1 LPPKHDWPVRPE
13 GKLKLT
19 FESTGKSLRCV
30 PLWGCK
36 CLFCFCF
43 CFVVLVWSECAEA
56 GDMMGEPPPEAAGH
70 IDPETPGRPAVL
82 NPFESPNDYHRLHE
96 SVVVSPSV
104 FNSSRCSS
112 TPAKFKWTIDEMA
125 SLLPVEIDPEDIQ
138 RQSLYLS
145 QTRTDKEIEEKRQH
159 AIDQFFTKD
168 AIVPSPWAAPF
179 SKQSAQ
185 IHAGV
190 SNNCANNIFARRGQT
205 FILAYD
211 LLCYKE
217 TLQRLD
223 INWNLLFMSCIYVS
237 PGDYYKTEEVS
248 EQVQETLSSS
258 SLRRKLFLDGNG
270 SGSESSTPSSP
281 ERSPIEGLLERSGAP
296 VSVVSPLQCGAAVLT
311 PSSGQFSSSPIQ
323 GRGRAYSLGSMAS
336 PMFPEKSSP
345 NFKSPMLS
353 PIIVQYV
360 KTPMSERKKLIFQ
373 TPDGMAL
380 SSSNI
385 DVSYCKGS
393 PFVEGCSPIKSCSPV
408 QRRACG
414 WLLPHY
420 RTSPLQ
426 LSPPIFEDKENVHP
440 SDGLSIVESKG
451 CPTLLA
457 TPSGRCE
464 DALGSM
470 GGLCEKE
477 MPAPSL
483 VPMEDMGINNTVNMG
498 EVTESR
504 EDYGTWAGDGVESIP
519 LRLTSSRTGS
529 LLNAENSHMYV
540 SMLAEGSTIPYD
552 CSMQVDSGYNTYS
565 VPTNS
570 TMDGVSSE
578 SQTKEVLGHASEE
591 AFSHTKNNHIKTK
604 VRYRFVT

>member
-1 LPPKHDWPVRPE
+1 
-13 GKLKLT
+13 
-19 FESTGKSLRCV
+19 
-30 PLWGCK
+30 
-36 CLFCFCF
+36 
-43 CFVVLVWSECAEA
+43 
-56 GDMMGEPPPEAAGH
+56 MMGEPPPEAAGH

-82 NPFESPNDYHRLHE
+82 NPFESPNVNDYHRLHE

-112 TPAKFKWTIDEMA
+112 ATPAKFKWTIDEMA

-159 AIDQFFTKD
+159 AIDQD
-168 AIVPSPWAAPF
+168 AIVPSPWAAPL

-190 SNNCANNIFARRGQT
+190 RISEEKHIQGKSNVTCQT
-205 FILAYD
+205 LLTLPVDFNLEKIL
-211 LLCYKE
+211 
-217 TLQRLD
+217 
-223 INWNLLFMSCIYVS
+223 
-237 PGDYYKTEEVS
+237 GDYYKTEEVS

-311 PSSGQFSSSPIQ
+311 PSSVGITCQVTIGQFSSSPIQ

-360 KTPMSERKKLIFQ
+360 KTPMSGERKKLIFQ

-604 VRYRFVT
+604 

>member
-1 LPPKHDWPVRPE
+1 L
-13 GKLKLT
+13 
-19 FESTGKSLRCV
+19 
-30 PLWGCK
+30 
-36 CLFCFCF
+36 
-43 CFVVLVWSECAEA
+43 
-56 GDMMGEPPPEAAGH
+56 GDPPPEAAGH

-112 TPAKFKWTIDEMA
+112 ATPAKFKWTIDEMA

-145 QTRTDKEIEEKRQH
+145 QTRYVSIRSGKDYC
-159 AIDQFFTKD
+159 AFFTKD

-185 IHAGV
+185 IHAGYMYY
-190 SNNCANNIFARRGQT
+190 NICTVIVQIT
-205 FILAYD
+205 F
-211 LLCYKE
+211 
-217 TLQRLD
+217 
-223 INWNLLFMSCIYVS
+223 LLFSVAVTCQTLLTLPVDFNLEKIL
-237 PGDYYKTEEVS
+237 GDYYKTEEVS

-360 KTPMSERKKLIFQ
+360 KTPMSGERKKLIFQ

>member
-1 LPPKHDWPVRPE
+1 
-13 GKLKLT
+13 
-19 FESTGKSLRCV
+19 
-30 PLWGCK
+30 
-36 CLFCFCF
+36 
-43 CFVVLVWSECAEA
+43 
-56 GDMMGEPPPEAAGH
+56 MMGEPPPEAAGH

-112 TPAKFKWTIDEMA
+112 ATPAKFKWTIDEMA

-190 SNNCANNIFARRGQT
+190 SLISPGISEEKHVQGKSNVTCQT
-205 FILAYD
+205 LLTLPVDFNLEKIL
-211 LLCYKE
+211 
-217 TLQRLD
+217 
-223 INWNLLFMSCIYVS
+223 
-237 PGDYYKTEEVS
+237 GDYYKTEEVS

-360 KTPMSERKKLIFQ
+360 KTPMSGERKKLIFQ

-604 VRYRFVT
+604 VFNAHH